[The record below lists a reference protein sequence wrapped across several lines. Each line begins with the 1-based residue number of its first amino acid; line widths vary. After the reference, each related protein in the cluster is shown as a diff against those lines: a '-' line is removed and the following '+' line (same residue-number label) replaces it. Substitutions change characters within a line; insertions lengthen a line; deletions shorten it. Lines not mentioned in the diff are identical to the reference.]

1 GRRVPH
7 GGRDLLRELGA
18 GVADR
23 VDARDVRLHVLV
35 GDEVAVLVVIDVIGE
50 EIAPHRLEADEH
62 EHAVHVDALGPAIA
76 LDLDPLHVAVA
87 AHGHDDR
94 VRADGRAVGEFDD
107 LPVFVD
113 ADLLHG
119 LVRLDLEAEFERV
132 LGHPLGEL
140 RAGDRLDAGIVLD
153 ELRVED
159 LAAEILLLHEERAH
173 VRAGRVEPRGKSGG
187 TTADDDE
194 IEVGQR
200 RSFPGSS
207 LTLEQLGIPE
217 RYLALGDSF
226 TIGTGTTPDRSFTA
240 VLVRLWCES
249 GRAVELRNPAVNGYT
264 TDDLIREELP
274 LITAFRPT
282 F

>member
-1 GRRVPH
+1 
-7 GGRDLLRELGA
+7 
-18 GVADR
+18 
-23 VDARDVRLHVLV
+23 
-35 GDEVAVLVVIDVIGE
+35 
-50 EIAPHRLEADEH
+50 
-62 EHAVHVDALGPAIA
+62 
-76 LDLDPLHVAVA
+76 
-87 AHGHDDR
+87 
-94 VRADGRAVGEFDD
+94 AVGEFDD

-226 TIGTGTTPDRSFTA
+226 TIGTGTTPDRSFPA
-240 VLVRLWCES
+240 VLVRLWRES
-249 GRAVELRNPAVNGYT
+249 GREVELRNPAVNGYT

-282 F
+282 FATVLIGANDLVAAVRGPEASRDAEQRYARQLVRIFDALAGVDVVALPQPDWSLAPMGDGFVTMRNTITRTMTATRMPTKRALLDARR